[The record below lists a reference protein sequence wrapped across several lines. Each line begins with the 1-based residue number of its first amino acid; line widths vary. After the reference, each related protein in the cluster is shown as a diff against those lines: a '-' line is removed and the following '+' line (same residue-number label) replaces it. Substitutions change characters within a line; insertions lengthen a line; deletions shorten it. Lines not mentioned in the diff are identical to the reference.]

1 MAFLFSSSSFHHHC
15 YFDWVKTR
23 NKNNTNE
30 TRNKKRHTL
39 TTIFDGRCV
48 NYGVLPEE
56 EAAKAYKKVLKRK
69 GKQKP
74 GTSTNI
80 SSTSVKKAKKTK
92 KIIGDVEYDAGMDAG
107 GDEGIGIAAL

>member
-1 MAFLFSSSSFHHHC
+1 MAQE
-15 YFDWVKTR
+15 W
-23 NKNNTNE
+23 
-30 TRNKKRHTL
+30 
-39 TTIFDGRCV
+39 CV